1 MSTTPITSF
10 TNTHHHCTSPYFV
23 PSPSSTPVTSIP
35 PASTGT
41 AGGITSRAAVY
52 AAATVGP
59 SPENQP
65 VSIRI
70 ARTTSAPIQPTPQ
83 ATCSTSSD
91 LRVVRPSRG
100 PESFMVPTVGRV
112 GDPSRIGQDPEITPE
127 VARPG

>member
-1 MSTTPITSF
+1 MTSF

-23 PSPSSTPVTSIP
+23 PIPSRTPVTSIP

-65 VSIRI
+65 ASIRI
-70 ARTTSAPIQPTPQ
+70 ASTTSAPIQPTPH
-83 ATCSTSSD
+83 ATCSTSRVR
-91 LRVVRPSRG
+91 RVVRLSRG
-100 PESFMVPTVGRV
+100 PESLMGPTVGR
-112 GDPSRIGQDPEITPE
+112 
-127 VARPG
+127 RPTAADRAGP